1 MSRRRRFRTPR
12 RAIPTRPGV
21 FALIAPMVLGVAGV
35 TAGNNLLFMLLGAT
49 LGSVV
54 LSGVISER
62 AIKQVEVEV
71 RPAGVLEAGSSG
83 RLLVRF
89 LRPPGGMR
97 LFGLC
102 VFEMEGLGLFPKK
115 SERLLYA
122 GVSVIDGV
130 EARARCRRR
139 FERRGR
145 ARLGPCEVSTTF
157 PFGLLRKTREI
168 DLRLSAIVW
177 PRRVPLPPVLSDA
190 QADALAGDPVP
201 SPGPGTEILG
211 VRERR
216 EGENVRRLHA
226 LRSAFLGKDIVID
239 SAREQQAVAWVGV
252 DARPGA
258 EPEALDRACELAA
271 AVLRERSAQGR
282 PLGLV
287 TPAGPVGPGP
297 LPALLD
303 RLGLLQPETPAGIEA
318 PVALWLV
325 PEGVPG
331 RAGAWRG
338 RADGELAPC

>member
-1 MSRRRRFRTPR
+1 M
-12 RAIPTRPGV
+12 
-21 FALIAPMVLGVAGV
+21 FALVAPLVLGVAGV

-62 AIKQVEVEV
+62 AIKQVDVEV
-71 RPAGVLEAGSSG
+71 RPAGPIEAGSSA

-89 LRPPGGMR
+89 LRPPGAMR

-115 SERLLYA
+115 SDRLLYA
-122 GVSVIDGV
+122 GVPVIEGS
-130 EARARCRRR
+130 EARTRCRRR
-139 FERRGR
+139 FERRGS

-168 DLRLSAIVW
+168 ELRLTAVVW
-177 PRRVPLPPVLSDA
+177 PRRVPLPAVLSDA
-190 QADALAGDPVP
+190 RTDASAGVPVP

-226 LRSAFLGKDIVID
+226 LRSAFLDKDIVVE
-239 SAREQQAVAWVGV
+239 SAREQQTVVWVGV
-252 DARPGA
+252 DARSGA
-258 EPEALDRACELAA
+258 APEALDRACELAA
-271 AVLRERSAQGR
+271 AVLRDRSEQGR

-287 TPAGPVGPGP
+287 TPAGPVGPAP
-297 LPALLD
+297 LPVLLD
-303 RLGLLQPETPAGIEA
+303 RLGMLEPEA
-318 PVALWLV
+318 PDEREGPPALWLV
-325 PEGVPG
+325 PAGVAARP
-331 RAGAWRG
+331 GAWRVS
-338 RADGELAPC
+338 RDGELTPC